1 MNSDLTLNMVD
12 ATLEDLRKAVK
23 GNGHILP
30 LTVKF
35 KTWVEEDNWIEPG
48 MTALITDVVDFGDGF
63 ATQVYLF
70 FGYHEEENFPF
81 FKKDF
86 YTNTFNK
93 EKEKVE
99 TTTDALTSGHYST
112 RTHVLLPKEDKV
124 RKYFKFV

>member
-12 ATLEDLRKAVK
+12 ATLEDLLKAVK

-30 LTVKF
+30 FTVKF
-35 KTWVEEDNWIEPG
+35 KTWPEEDNWIEPG

-86 YTNTFNK
+86 YLENI
-93 EKEKVE
+93 
-99 TTTDALTSGHYST
+99 LS
-112 RTHVLLPKEDKV
+112 L
-124 RKYFKFV
+124 FKH